1 MHHPLQPAR
10 TGRTAA
16 IPVKQQ
22 TPARHRFYC
31 NVVSTARTLRSRS
44 QYPQDM
50 PVRLGT
56 SAFVY
61 KILYSI
67 TFSIQKFLLK
77 NPEDILG
84 SNKSEYGLL

>member
-16 IPVKQQ
+16 MPVKQQ
-22 TPARHRFYC
+22 TPACHRLYC
-31 NVVSTARTLRSRS
+31 NVVITARTLCNRSP
-44 QYPQDM
+44 YPQDM

-67 TFSIQKFLLK
+67 TFSISKIFI
-77 NPEDILG
+77 E
-84 SNKSEYGLL
+84 KS